1 MAADGVFHIGPD
13 GELISMTVTPCDA
26 EDLLQALLETHP
38 DLLAGGQMTPESPR
52 RWALVRRE
60 PGAPHRGD
68 SGGCWSV
75 NHLFVDQDAVPT
87 LVEVKRSADPRIRRE
102 VIGQMLDYAANGLG
116 YWPVESLR
124 AAYEATQ
131 HDLGRDPRERLVELC
146 GGDPVEVGEFF
157 ERVGDNLLAGRIRM
171 VFVADVI
178 PDELRRIAEFLNE
191 QMSPAE
197 VFAVEVTQYRA
208 DGYDGTVI
216 VPAVYGRTAAARKN
230 RSGSGSLGRV
240 AATAASE
247 ASTRTAL
254 TLVADWVESWDHDVV
269 DTVAGAMGTASDQ
282 TVASV
287 YLAAW
292 NGSGEPREPPR
303 HRGHPA
309 EPEALLT
316 ALSRTASARVTSK
329 LPNLPSEEALEPW
342 DELRPIVVEIA
353 RLYQQND

>member
-1 MAADGVFHIGPD
+1 MLSDSGSVSEGLPTLGLRHQHWKSLSVAADGVFHIGLD
-13 GELISMTVTPCDA
+13 GDLISMRVAPYDA
-26 EDLLQALLETHP
+26 ENLLQGLLETHP
-38 DLLAGGQMTPESPR
+38 DLLAGGEMTPESPR
-52 RWALVRRE
+52 RWALVQRDA
-60 PGAPHRGD
+60 GVPHRDD
-68 SGGCWSV
+68 SAGCWSV
-75 NHLFVDQDAVPT
+75 SHLFVDQDAVPT
-87 LVEVKRSADPRIRRE
+87 LVEVKRSADPRVRRE
-102 VIGQMLDYAANGLG
+102 VVGQMLDYAANGLG

-131 HDLGRDPRERLVELC
+131 HGLGRDPRERLVELN
-146 GGDPVEVGEFF
+146 GGEPIGVGEFF

-208 DGYDGTVI
+208 EGYDGTVV
-216 VPAVYGRTAAARKN
+216 VPAVYGRTAAAGTK
-230 RSGSGSLGRV
+230 RSGRD
-240 AATAASE
+240 
-247 ASTRTAL
+247 R
-254 TLVADWVESWDHDVV
+254 DVLE
-269 DTVAGAMGTASDQ
+269 TVAGAMGTYSDR

-292 NGSGEPREPPR
+292 DGSGEPREPPR

-309 EPEALLT
+309 ESEALLT
-316 ALSRTASARVTSK
+316 ALSRTASTRVTSK
-329 LPNLPSEEALEPW
+329 LPNLPSEDALDQW

-353 RLYQQND
+353 RLSAE